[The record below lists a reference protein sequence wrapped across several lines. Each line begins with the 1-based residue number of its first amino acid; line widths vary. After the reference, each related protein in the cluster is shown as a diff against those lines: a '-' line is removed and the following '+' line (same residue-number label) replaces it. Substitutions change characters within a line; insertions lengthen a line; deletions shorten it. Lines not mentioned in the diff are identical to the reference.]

1 MARQWRDQQ
10 HRRLPGQAGGRVL
23 AEVQQAAKGQLQH
36 LALGDGH
43 RCVTHLDTVDAIVG
57 AAVGELEARENIHG
71 GGHLAQRAALGP
83 AEPERGRT
91 GLRQHAKRR
100 HQVGLGLV
108 GLVEH
113 GFPDVVNGWVTRL
126 TALQASYG
134 PADWHNPCDTVWSTP
149 TTRSTPWPKPS

>member
-1 MARQWRDQQ
+1 MAEAILRSG
-10 HRRLPGQAGGRVL
+10 LPSVL
-23 AEVQQAAKGQLQH
+23 PSQNEDAPACASMRKG
-36 LALGDGH
+36 
-43 RCVTHLDTVDAIVG
+43 
-57 AAVGELEARENIHG
+57 
-71 GGHLAQRAALGP
+71 
-83 AEPERGRT
+83 
-91 GLRQHAKRR
+91 R